1 MTGIVFYLCL
11 TMVFLALNAVFNG
24 AETGLVSLDT
34 DYLRYKSRGLPDTS
48 REKRLLK
55 LAQSP
60 DHYLGLTLIGINSCL
75 VIATSLATA
84 LMESLA
90 PSLLEAGT
98 VLLSIFIFLF
108 CEFLPKMAFNS
119 RPLVYC
125 LKYLKLLLVAE
136 VLFKLPINAVSSLT
150 RFTMRLFRVP
160 AKTETGLSREE
171 LLILLSHGASTGTI
185 AHHSNRMAQ
194 GIIGL
199 RNTIAREVMIPRINM
214 LALDINT
221 PPELAQVTVI
231 RSGFSRVPVFREHV
245 DKIIGVLYFKDLFLK
260 DGGVRH
266 LEEII
271 SKPLFVPET
280 KLASELFKEMRRCN
294 SQMAVLL
301 DEFASVSGIVT
312 FEDLVEQVVGEIHD
326 EFDKPRTELK
336 YNDDGS
342 INVRGD
348 MHIDRLN
355 DEAGLELSPV
365 CGETTVNGLILAF
378 LGKIPEAGE
387 TFIIDG
393 VKMRIIESSQRKVE
407 WLRISRV
414 ENS

>member
-1 MTGIVFYLCL
+1 LTGIVFYLVL
-11 TMVFLALNAVFNG
+11 TLVFLALNAVFNG

-34 DYLRYKSRGLPDTS
+34 DYLRYKSRGLPETS

-75 VIATSLATA
+75 VIATSLATV
-84 LMESLA
+84 LMERMI
-90 PSLLEAGT
+90 PSLIEAGT
-98 VLLSIFIFLF
+98 VLLSLFIFLF

-125 LKYLKLLLVAE
+125 LKYLKLLTAAE
-136 VLFKLPINAVSSLT
+136 ILFKLPIYTVSCLT

-160 AKTETGLSREE
+160 ANTESGLSREE

-214 LALDINT
+214 LALEIDT
-221 PPELAQVTVI
+221 PLEVAQNTVI

-245 DKIIGVLYFKDLFLK
+245 DKIVGVLYFKDLFLK
-260 DGGVRH
+260 EGGVKH

-271 SKPLFVPET
+271 STPLFVPET

-294 SQMAVLL
+294 YQTAVVL
-301 DEFASVSGIVT
+301 DEFASVSGIIT
-312 FEDLVEQVVGEIHD
+312 FEDLVEEVVGEIHD

-355 DEAGLELSPV
+355 EKAGLTLSPV
-365 CGETTVNGLILAF
+365 SGETTVNGLVVAV

-387 TFIIDG
+387 TVLIDG

-407 WLRISRV
+407 WLRIFR
-414 ENS
+414 NNN

>member
-1 MTGIVFYLCL
+1 LTGIVFYLCL
-11 TMVFLALNAVFNG
+11 ALVFLALNAVFNG

-34 DYLRYKSRGLPDTS
+34 EYLRYKSRTLPDTA

-60 DHYLGLTLIGINSCL
+60 DHYLSLTLIGINSCL

-84 LMESLA
+84 LMERLV
-90 PSLLEAGT
+90 PSFLEVGT
-98 VLLSIFIFLF
+98 LLLSTFIFLF
-108 CEFLPKMAFNS
+108 CEFLPKMVFNS

-125 LKYLKLLLVAE
+125 LKYLKLLTVAE
-136 VLFKLPINAVSSLT
+136 VLFKLPITAVSWLT
-150 RFTMRLFRVP
+150 RMTMRLFRVP
-160 AKTETGLSREE
+160 SSTESGLSREE
-171 LLILLSHGASTGTI
+171 LLILLGHGASTGTI
-185 AHHSNRMAQ
+185 AHHSNRMAR

-199 RNTIAREVMIPRINM
+199 RDTIAREVMIPRINM
-214 LALDINT
+214 LALDIDT
-221 PPELAQVTVI
+221 PPEIAQTTVI
-231 RSGFSRVPVFREHV
+231 RSGFSRIPVFREHV
-245 DKIIGVLYFKDLFLK
+245 DKIVGVLYFKDLFLK
-260 DGGVRH
+260 EGGIGR
-266 LEEII
+266 LEDII
-271 SKPLFVPET
+271 SAPLFVPET

-294 SQMAVLL
+294 YQMAVVL
-301 DEFASVSGIVT
+301 DEYASVSGIIT
-312 FEDLVEQVVGEIHD
+312 FEDLVEQVVGEIQD

-355 DEAGLELSPV
+355 EQTGLTLSPV
-365 CGETTVNGLILAF
+365 GGETTVNGLVVAV

-387 TFIIDG
+387 TVLIDG

-407 WLRISRV
+407 WLRIFKV
-414 ENS
+414 GN